1 MKLEGA
7 SVLLTGASR
16 GIGAAVAR
24 ALGARKARLVLVA
37 RDAARLEAVAA
48 DARRAGGEA
57 RVSAGDVADP
67 ATAERAVAAAVE
79 AFGGVD
85 ILVNNAG
92 LLTTPRPLVETPL
105 EDFRRVL
112 EVNVLGVVSFLRAA
126 VPVMVRKGRGIA
138 VNVSSGWG
146 RVADAGV
153 SPYCASKFAVE
164 AISQSVAA
172 EVPRG
177 IVVVAAS
184 PGVVDTDMLRTAWG
198 DEAARHPPPEDLAPR
213 FLRML
218 EALGPRHNGRSLD
231 AGEF

>member
-1 MKLEGA
+1 MTLVGA
-7 SVLLTGASR
+7 PILITGASR
-16 GIGAAVAR
+16 GIGAALAR
-24 ALGARKARLVLVA
+24 ALGARRARLVLVA
-37 RDAARLEAVAA
+37 RDAVRLEAVAG

-57 RVSAGDVADP
+57 RVVAGDVADP

-85 ILVNNAG
+85 VLVNNAAM
-92 LLTTPRPLVETPL
+92 LTPPRPLVETPL

-112 EVNVLGVVSFLRAA
+112 DVNVLGVVSFLRAA
-126 VPVMVRKGRGIA
+126 IPVMARKKRGLA

-153 SPYCASKFAVE
+153 APYCASKFAVE

-172 EVPRG
+172 EAPRG
-177 IVVVAAS
+177 VVVVAVS
-184 PGVVDTDMLRTAWG
+184 PGVVDTEMLRTARG
-198 DEAARHPPPEDLAPR
+198 DEAASYPPPEDLAPR

-218 EALGPRHNGRSLD
+218 ETLGPRHNGRSLD
-231 AGEF
+231 AGDF